1 MPASKVERIIPVMS
15 ETRLSPEKS
24 AGGKV
29 AFRGFKGRYR
39 LSWKD
44 ASDNER
50 ETLVEVK

>member
-1 MPASKVERIIPVMS
+1 MPASKVERISPVMS

-29 AFRGFKGRYR
+29 AFRGFKGHYR
-39 LSWKD
+39 LSRKD
-44 ASDNER
+44 ASGKKR

>member
-1 MPASKVERIIPVMS
+1 MPAAKVERISPVMS

-24 AGGKV
+24 AGGKA

-44 ASDNER
+44 ASGKKR
-50 ETLVEVK
+50 ATLVEVK

>member
-44 ASDNER
+44 AAGKECKA
-50 ETLVEVK
+50 LVEVK